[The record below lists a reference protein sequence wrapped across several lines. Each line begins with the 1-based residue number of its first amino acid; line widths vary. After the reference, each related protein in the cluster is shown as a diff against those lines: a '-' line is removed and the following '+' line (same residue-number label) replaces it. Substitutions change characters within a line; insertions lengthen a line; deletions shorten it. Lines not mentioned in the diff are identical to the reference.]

1 MFLQATPGRISF
13 TLDAWTSS
21 NALPFLGITA
31 HWITSEWK
39 IESLLLDFI
48 KLEGPHSGENLK
60 SAFLQSLNEFDLTN
74 KVSYIL

>member
-1 MFLQATPGRISF
+1 V
-13 TLDAWTSS
+13 
-21 NALPFLGITA
+21 

-60 SAFLQSLNEFDLTN
+60 TAFLQSLNEFGLIN